1 MIAAWKGSQTTNSQ
15 GEMESGSPD
24 MFIPGLLHM
33 GLSTV
38 VGHSQRRDVEMK
50 KGMMEPLAQEES

>member
-1 MIAAWKGSQTTNSQ
+1 
-15 GEMESGSPD
+15 